1 MDILMLI
8 TRAVF
13 NFTIFIIFAT
23 FHEYAHGWMAYRF
36 GDSTAKQNGR
46 LSLNP
51 IVHIDLF
58 WTIII
63 PAILLISTG
72 GRFAIGSA
80 KPVPVNQYLMRNPKR
95 DIIWVGLAGPGA
107 NVAWALLL
115 IGLMKA
121 LVKYNIL
128 TLASP
133 VYTLLFICMYIN
145 VILLVFNM
153 LPIPPLD
160 GSRVVE
166 GLLPD
171 RYADQYQR
179 IGPYMF
185 IVIIAL
191 MYFGVLYKLF
201 IYAIY
206 LIQYVF
212 KLGSPQFSGWLY

>member
-1 MDILMLI
+1 MDILMLL

-23 FHEYAHGWMAYRF
+23 FHEYAHGWMANHF

-51 IVHIDLF
+51 ITHIDPF
-58 WTIII
+58 WTIIMPI
-63 PAILLISTG
+63 MLLIFSN

-107 NVAWALLL
+107 NVLWALAL
-115 IGLMKA
+115 IGLMK
-121 LVKYNIL
+121 LLIMTNTL
-128 TLASP
+128 TPASP
-133 VYTLLFICMYIN
+133 LYTLLFVCMYIN

-171 RYADQYQR
+171 RYAYQYQR

-185 IVIIAL
+185 IALIAL
-191 MYFGVLYKLF
+191 MYFGLFGKLF
-201 IYAIY
+201 WLVLK
-206 LIQYVF
+206 LIMYIF
-212 KLGSPQFSGWLY
+212 RIDSPLYFGWL